1 MEKKS
6 IGQFISALRKANGMT
21 QKQLSEILN
30 VSDKAV
36 SRWERDECAPDLSL
50 IPVIADVFGVTS
62 DEILRGERRISETS
76 ELECST
82 VSTRSVKQIDH
93 LLKNVELKFN
103 IRSIISSGIAF
114 AGLLCAML
122 FNFGL
127 FKAHIGFISAC
138 VFYLAAVVCQII
150 FTKLAFSAVSLEECI
165 RENIEHCKKRLFNGV
180 LKVCI
185 FIFAL
190 FSVTLPIL
198 VLVPDPNLSLQA
210 SSWFFYGI
218 ILLAIVLFLYVLIN
232 IFAERFALKAKVY
245 SLTEIEQILSDKKF
259 RFDVKYLKVLS
270 SVLLI
275 SIIVHIVISA
285 SLSVEMVSDGKKF
298 YSVDSFV
305 EYMETPYKNAY
316 SETISYVGQSGY
328 AVSVLEYFR
337 WDFLD
342 PNGNVIT
349 TYTCKNENVAS
360 WSTEWDGDDVTV
372 TVYTVD
378 DVLKLNAV
386 GNFINSVF
394 AVIYV
399 VEVVLISLIWII
411 RKKKIS

>member
-76 ELECST
+76 ESECST

-165 RENIEHCKKRLFNGV
+165 HENIEHCKKRLFNGV

-210 SSWFFYGI
+210 SSWLFYGI
-218 ILLAIVLFLYVLIN
+218 ILLVIVLFLYVLMN
-232 IFAERFALKAKVY
+232 IFAERVALKAKVY

-259 RFDVKYLKVLS
+259 RFDVKFLKVLS
-270 SVLLI
+270 CVVLA
-275 SIIVHIVISA
+275 SIVVHIVVSA
-285 SLSVEMVSDGKKF
+285 SLSVEMVSEGKKF

-316 SETISYVGQSGY
+316 SETISYVGQSGHE
-328 AVSVLEYFR
+328 VSELQYFR

-342 PNGNVIT
+342 PNGNVIA
-349 TYTCKNENVAS
+349 TYSCKNENVAR

-378 DVLKLNAV
+378 DVRELYAV